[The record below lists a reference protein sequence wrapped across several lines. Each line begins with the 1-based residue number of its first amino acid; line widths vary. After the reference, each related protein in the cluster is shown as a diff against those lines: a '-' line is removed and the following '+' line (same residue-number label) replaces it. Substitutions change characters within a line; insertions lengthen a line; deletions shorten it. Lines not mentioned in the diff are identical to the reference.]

1 MDATMKVALL
11 SFLMHFW
18 SSAECSNPHPLDP
31 LTPSEINLVQ
41 TIVQKAYP
49 TSNTTNHN
57 LIFNYVGLDE
67 PDKLEILSW
76 QSSNPKTK
84 PKPSSPPPR
93 RAFVIGRF
101 QKQSHEIIV
110 DLSKKSIVSTKVYQG
125 NGYPPL
131 TLGEIEVAT
140 QLPLSYEPFKKS
152 LSKRGLNVSEVQ
164 CVDFTFGWFGEAET
178 RRIVKIKCHYR
189 NGTANF
195 YARPVEGVEMLVDF
209 DDMKIVGYNDRYVVP
224 LPKAEGTEYRASK
237 LKPPSAPKLKQDD
250 GPGFTIDDHTVR
262 RVKNKGDGGDDEGY
276 GGEVVDGY
284 DSRAGPII
292 SLASYYDLQ
301 KKKHRPVL
309 YKGFISELFVPY
321 QDPTEEWYDK
331 TFFDSGEYGL
341 GHGEITRFSQQSS
354 LQPFTD
360 CPSNASFIDAYYASS
375 DGTPVKIPNAF
386 CIFQKYAG
394 GIMWR
399 HTETAIPNQMITE
412 SRLEETLVVR
422 TVSTLANY
430 DYITD
435 WEFKRS
441 GSIKSVVGLT
451 GILALKAANYTNT
464 DEIKKDIYGTLVA
477 DNTIGVNHDHFFT
490 YYLDLDVDGVDN
502 SFVKSNLETVR
513 VKDGSIPRKSY
524 WRVVSETAK
533 TEGDARIKL
542 GLKPSE
548 LVVVNP
554 NKRTKQGNKIG
565 YRLLP
570 GPMAQPLSLSDD
582 FPQIR
587 GAFTNYDVW
596 VSPYNKSEKWVAGSY
611 VDRSRGDDTLAVWS
625 ERDRKIENKDIVLW
639 YTMGFHHIPCQED
652 FPVMP
657 TLSGGFELRPTNF
670 FESNPVL
677 KTT

>member
-1 MDATMKVALL
+1 MKVALL
-11 SFLMHFW
+11 SVLMLFW

-49 TSNTTNHN
+49 TSNTTDHN

-67 PDKLEILSW
+67 PNKLQILSW

-84 PKPSSPPPR
+84 PKPSPPPPR
-93 RAFVIGRF
+93 RAFVIVRF

-110 DLSKKSIVSTKVYQG
+110 DLSKSSIVSTKVYEG

-152 LSKRGLNVSEVQ
+152 LRKRGLNVSEVQ
-164 CVDFTFGWFGEAET
+164 CVAFTFGWFGEAKP
-178 RRIVKIKCHYR
+178 RRLVQIKCHYR

-195 YARPVEGVEMLVDF
+195 YARPLEGVEILVDF
-209 DDMKIVGYNDRYVVP
+209 DDMKIVGYNDRYVVA

-237 LKPPSAPKLKQDD
+237 LKPPSAPKLKQHD
-250 GPGFTIDDHTVR
+250 GPGFTIDGHTVSWGSW
-262 RVKNKGDGGDDEGY
+262 VFH
-276 GGEVVDGY
+276 VGY
-284 DSRAGPII
+284 DSRNGPVI

-309 YKGFISELFVPY
+309 YKGLISELFVPY
-321 QDPTEEWYDK
+321 QDPTQEWYYR

-341 GHGEITRFSQQSS
+341 GQYMSS

-360 CPSNASFIDAYYASS
+360 CPSNASFIDAYRASS

-399 HTETAIPNQMITE
+399 HTEAAIPNQTITE
-412 SRLEETLVVR
+412 SRSEETLVVR
-422 TVSTLANY
+422 TVTTVANY

-435 WEFKRS
+435 WEFKQS

-451 GILALKAANYTNT
+451 GILALKATNYTNT

-477 DNTIGVNHDHFFT
+477 ENTIGVNHDHFFT
-490 YYLDLDVDGVDN
+490 YYLDLDVDGVEN

-548 LVVVNP
+548 LAVVNP
-554 NKRTKQGNKIG
+554 NKKTKQGNKIG

-570 GPMAQPLSLSDD
+570 GPMAQPLLLNDD

-587 GAFTNYDVW
+587 AAFTNYDVW
-596 VSPYNKSEKWVAGSY
+596 VTPYNRSEKWVAGTY

-639 YTMGFHHIPCQED
+639 YTMGFHHVPCQED